1 MQIKVWNATTYF
13 GPHSTRGRSHT
24 STVGA
29 FKNRCKYFA
38 QLNKNFVACIHFKHC
53 PVEKLATKAFSRLVN
68 KWVTIHNWPES
79 NNLCSTLEL
88 ATICNLWKWLFNLVI
103 LANCHFDLFYGI
115 NHLYYYEKTPVCSG
129 VGWYHFKRPDCR
141 TEEKEKL
148 DKSLLLHK
156 HFV

>member
-1 MQIKVWNATTYF
+1 MQQHILVPT
-13 GPHSTRGRSHT
+13 PHAAAHT
-24 STVGA
+24 LLQSALLKIGA
-29 FKNRCKYFA
+29 NILQ
-38 QLNKNFVACIHFKHC
+38 QLNKNFVAFIHFEY
-53 PVEKLATKAFSRLVN
+53 EKLATKAFSRLVN